1 MQGLGQGGTFDYEA
15 GRIKRAPVF
24 IQKMGMEWLWRL
36 IREPKRIKRQLVLPI
51 YLFKVIFAK
60 DKTKGKFE

>member
-1 MQGLGQGGTFDYEA
+1 
-15 GRIKRAPVF
+15 
-24 IQKMGMEWLWRL
+24 MGMEWLWRL